1 MLYALIGKLLLV
13 SGSIG
18 TFATKLLASWDMNFD
33 GVIDFA
39 AEMFN
44 SLWQIYKVPL
54 GIVLAF
60 SILGAVYLLIKDSFK
75 GLAHG

>member
-1 MLYALIGKLLLV
+1 MVLLGNIGVL
-13 SGSIG
+13 
-18 TFATKLLASWDMNFD
+18 ATKLFASWDMNFD

-60 SILGAVYLLIKDSFK
+60 SILGAVYMLIKDSFK
-75 GLAHG
+75 GLGHG